1 MPPSASRLLELSDR
15 RDQLVLSMVI
25 DAARVKTKAGEAK
38 RKQARQI
45 GYRSVRYQRFKGR
58 RGDAM
63 EDEVRQAIRARRAKS
78 IQIMAEWLEAQALS
92 IALEGTPRDEEV
104 GTVGSAP
111 DTASPEKPLFTAAP
125 TPIVAADGQQLI
137 TFYLAEKPP
146 STAASTPIV
155 AVGGQRLITSFL
167 AQSRR

>member
-25 DAARVKTKAGEAK
+25 DLARVKTKAVEAK
-38 RKQARQI
+38 RKQARQV

-63 EDEVRQAIRARRAKS
+63 EDEVRQAIRARRTKS

-92 IALEGTPRDEEV
+92 NALEGTPREKEV
-104 GTVGSAP
+104 ETAGSAP
-111 DTASPEKPLFTAAP
+111 DATSPEKPS
-125 TPIVAADGQQLI
+125 
-137 TFYLAEKPP
+137 

-155 AVGGQRLITSFL
+155 AAGGQRLITSFL
-167 AQSRR
+167 SQSRR